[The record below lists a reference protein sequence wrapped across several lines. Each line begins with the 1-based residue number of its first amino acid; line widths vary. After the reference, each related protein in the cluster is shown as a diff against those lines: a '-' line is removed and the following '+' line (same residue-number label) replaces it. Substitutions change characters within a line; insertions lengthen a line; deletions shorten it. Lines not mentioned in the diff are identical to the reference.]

1 MFGKKKNEMIE
12 FEVQRDYNKTL
23 HTIKTLK
30 LWTERNDAMVNSGQR
45 SVAEWQEE
53 RKYLDERIRA
63 LEEELNVSTEDMG
76 SL

>member
-1 MFGKKKNEMIE
+1 MFGKKKSEMIE

-23 HTIKTLK
+23 HTIKVLK

-63 LEEELNVSTEDMG
+63 LEEELNVSTEHMG
-76 SL
+76 GV